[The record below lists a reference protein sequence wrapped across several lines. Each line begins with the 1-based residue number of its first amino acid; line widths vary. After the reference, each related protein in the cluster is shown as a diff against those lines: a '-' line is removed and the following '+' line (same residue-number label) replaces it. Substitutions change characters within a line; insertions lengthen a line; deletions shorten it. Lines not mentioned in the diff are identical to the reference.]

1 MPFPKNKDKR
11 KVIGILASNV
21 QKDFV
26 KRILVPDA
34 YPKIP
39 YDDYPNKDFHREDVA
54 THQMADTTDEYGR
67 GYVYPNIQ
75 AEKGGHLRDYGK
87 SAFER
92 AKKTGDYIKFKNKE
106 EAGWFAA
113 NNYKIATQRKKK
125 K

>member
-11 KVIGILASNV
+11 KVIGILASSV

-34 YPKIP
+34 YPKIQLNEI
-39 YDDYPNKDFHREDVA
+39 DYA
-54 THQMADTTDEYGR
+54 THQMSDTTDEKGR

-75 AEKGGHLRDYGK
+75 ADKRGHLKDYGK
-87 SAFER
+87 GAFER
-92 AKKTGDYIKFKNKE
+92 AKQTGDYIKIKNKE